1 MMERAYCLSCRRE
14 MVTESGQVCAKCAK
28 GQVGVTRKTGCR
40 MTYNTREGMG
50 ALAWGVAAFLAA
62 MLVVGLWAITGC
74 TTGQLEREIDRI
86 KDDVTPTTTTTTTTT
101 TQPPKP
107 PDGYTPKPG
116 DVQRFLW
123 KPVSES
129 NGRLVVITPA
139 WVTADRVVI
148 AGTHTKTPDPARA
161 NGNRLHFRLPNA
173 GSAYGNNV
181 RVEAMLGT
189 KVVKAWTVPQDAARY
204 DVAST
209 YGWRR
214 MFQPFMRKS
223 MEDDDL

>member
-1 MMERAYCLSCRRE
+1 
-14 MVTESGQVCAKCAK
+14 
-28 GQVGVTRKTGCR
+28 

-50 ALAWGVAAFLAA
+50 ALAA
-62 MLVVGLWAITGC
+62 VGLAVGLLAIWGC
-74 TTGQLEREIDRI
+74 TTGDIDKI
-86 KDDVTPTTTTTTTTT
+86 ADLIDEADVTPTTTTTTTTT

-107 PDGYTPKPG
+107 PDGYVPQPG

-161 NGNRLHFRLPNA
+161 NGNRLHFRFPSP
-173 GSAYGNNV
+173 GSAYGSNV
-181 RVEAMLGT
+181 KVEAMMGAT
-189 KVVKAWTVPQDAARY
+189 VVRAWTVPNGGARY

-214 MFQPFMRKS
+214 MFAPFMRRGVK
-223 MEDDDL
+223 EDA